1 MTLIFDKNAW
11 HYRLILWIFG
21 EHFFDDAKIDWPKVE
36 SINGDDLKKIGWNG
50 LPRKYTPKT
59 VNFCPY
65 CRAVVGSAIS
75 APFLYIW
82 RLFPHKPK
90 PRRNRQQMLKRMR
103 IQSWIIRIIAASLDI
118 GFGIK
123 NLFGGEIIGALIQF
137 AVAAF
142 VLTGQIWIPPIFK
155 WIAKNTAMK
164 PRKIKVK
171 KPKQTSKIVK
181 KIEEKHDVICPPI
194 FFIDK
199 TSNEEYK

>member
-1 MTLIFDKNAW
+1 MTLIFDKKSW
-11 HYRLILWIFG
+11 HYRLILWSFG

-36 SINGDDLKKIGWNG
+36 SISGDDLKKIEWNG
-50 LPRKYTPKT
+50 LPRIYSPKT

-90 PRRNRQQMLKRMR
+90 PSRTREEMLKRMR
-103 IQSWIIRIIAASLDI
+103 IQSWTIRIIAALLNI

-123 NLFGGEIIGALIQF
+123 NLFEGEIIGALIQF
-137 AVAAF
+137 VVAAF

-155 WIAKNTAMK
+155 LIAKYTAMK
-164 PRKIKVK
+164 PRKPKVK

-199 TSNEEYK
+199 TNNEEYK